1 MLCLLAGPVPSWAQ
15 DMDSVGPRPVGTP
28 PTREPQHAR
37 SSSPQESS
45 GGSPF
50 FSVAAGASNS
60 MGFGGG
66 MGIVVPIAYSPMEV
80 GQGGVGIHAAG
91 VVGLFGTKV
100 DLGVEWGAY
109 TMLDGKPW
117 MRSGHV
123 GVGVMG
129 ARLGPSWLR
138 QWAALSGDLE
148 TPRNMMG
155 AELAVS
161 LLGTVQLGYYRSRDR
176 AEDLVSIGLGFGL

>member
-1 MLCLLAGPVPSWAQ
+1 MPSWAQ
-15 DMDSVGPRPVGTP
+15 DMDSVGPRAAP
-28 PTREPQHAR
+28 PSLQPQRAEPA
-37 SSSPQESS
+37 SPQESS

-50 FSVAAGASNS
+50 LSLAVGASNS
-60 MGFGGG
+60 LGVGGG
-66 MGIVVPIAYSPMEV
+66 GGLVVPIAYSPMEV

-91 VVGLFGTKV
+91 GIGLLGTKV
-100 DLGVEWGAY
+100 ELGVEWGAY

-117 MRSGHV
+117 TRSGHV

-129 ARLGPSWLR
+129 ARLGASWLR
-138 QWAALSGDLE
+138 QWATLSGDPE
-148 TPRNMMG
+148 TPRNMLG

-161 LLGTVQLGYYRSRDR
+161 LLGTVQLGTYRSRDG

>member
-1 MLCLLAGPVPSWAQ
+1 VKGVFLLGLLARPMPSSAQ
-15 DMDSVGPRPVGTP
+15 DTDSVDPRP
-28 PTREPQHAR
+28 A
-37 SSSPQESS
+37 SS
-45 GGSPF
+45 GGHPF
-50 FSVAAGASNS
+50 FSLAVGASNNL
-60 MGFGGG
+60 GIGGAG
-66 MGIVVPIAYSPMEV
+66 GLVVPIAYSPMEV
-80 GQGGVGIHAAG
+80 GQGGFGMHAAG
-91 VVGLFGTKV
+91 GIGLLGTKV

-109 TMLDGKPW
+109 AMLDGKPW
-117 MRSGHV
+117 TRSGYV

-129 ARLGPSWLR
+129 ARLGASWLR

-176 AEDLVSIGLGFGL
+176 AENLVSIGLGFGL